1 MEILETATMPVPLL
15 PAIIAGV
22 VVTGDKL
29 STVSLTPVINHVL
42 DFHGFHD
49 TGD

>member
-1 MEILETATMPVPLL
+1 MELFATATSPVALL

-22 VVTGDKL
+22 VLPAINL
-29 STVSLTPVINHVL
+29 SPVSLTPVINHVP

-49 TGD
+49 TGN

>member
-1 MEILETATMPVPLL
+1 LEIFATATSPVTLL

-29 STVSLTPVINHVL
+29 SPVSLTPVINNVSY
-42 DFHGFHD
+42 FHGFHD